1 MTRKSIPIVLHSRLL
16 QGDID
21 TPSDMG
27 VGSSHIFVCGLFL
40 LKNYVIEAD
49 GTPAPAPSSSA
60 LIRRDQDSTVT
71 TLRDSAAGMPFLL
84 FTLSTGLNHSFI
96 GEFLQS
102 RTFRGLETRAG
113 LDPPSILQQGRTGVA
128 RGYGD
133 DH

>member
-1 MTRKSIPIVLHSRLL
+1 
-16 QGDID
+16 
-21 TPSDMG
+21 
-27 VGSSHIFVCGLFL
+27 
-40 LKNYVIEAD
+40 
-49 GTPAPAPSSSA
+49 
-60 LIRRDQDSTVT
+60 
-71 TLRDSAAGMPFLL
+71 MPFLL
-84 FTLSTGLNHSFI
+84 FMLSTGLNHSFI